1 MTAAIAAGETGTAT
15 DRRAGHNIVPCF
27 SCNLTFTYK
36 GPQGDI
42 SGGFCSVRCQAFFD
56 AGNTPPNSPDDTLIG
71 LRVAAGGPGIEA
83 SSDFYAAVFGR
94 PPVATKR
101 SFDGFK
107 IVCFGCG
114 SEFESRGLRCCSDTC
129 ERRYRERQDNLAV
142 MAQVGIEPTLKRKC
156 ANPACANTI
165 PKWRNG
171 RQVSKSVRF
180 CSPKCSRK
188 AKTRST

>member
-1 MTAAIAAGETGTAT
+1 MTAAIATGTAT

-27 SCNLTFTYK
+27 SRNLTFTYK

-42 SGGFCSVRCQAFFD
+42 SGRFCSVRCQAFFD

-142 MAQVGIEPTLKRKC
+142 MAQVGIEPTLKRRC
-156 ANPACANTI
+156 ANPGCANTI
-165 PKWRNG
+165 PKWRKG